1 VTHDVRAERT
11 GWRCEAISRRH
22 REWGY
27 NCPAVDLDFV
37 VAEYNH
43 GKPVALIEYKEKRAQ
58 PPDALHPTYQA
69 LIALADGYKAGSIPC
84 LIAVY
89 CAEHWWF
96 QVYPL
101 NDSARRHYQHLK
113 ADERI
118 TEQRFVRSLYLLR
131 QKTLT
136 QEDEWAIAQ
145 LNTSVAGDEEPRSP
159 ECPTLSP
166 TSPPPSSATS
176 TARGGLHSASQ
187 STST

>member
-1 VTHDVRAERT
+1 MLPVVRTERT

-43 GKPVALIEYKEKRAQ
+43 GKPVALIEYKDHHARQ
-58 PPDALHPTYQA
+58 PDLLHPTYQA
-69 LIALADGYKAGSIPC
+69 LIALADGYSGGAIPC

-89 CAEHWWF
+89 CPEQWWF
-96 QVYPL
+96 RVVPL
-101 NDSARRHYQHLK
+101 NEVARIHYAHIRSSETL
-113 ADERI
+113 

-136 QEDEWAIAQ
+136 QEDEQAIGR
-145 LNTSVAGDEEPRSP
+145 LNNDLPIGETQFRDGVV
-159 ECPTLSP
+159 
-166 TSPPPSSATS
+166 
-176 TARGGLHSASQ
+176 
-187 STST
+187 